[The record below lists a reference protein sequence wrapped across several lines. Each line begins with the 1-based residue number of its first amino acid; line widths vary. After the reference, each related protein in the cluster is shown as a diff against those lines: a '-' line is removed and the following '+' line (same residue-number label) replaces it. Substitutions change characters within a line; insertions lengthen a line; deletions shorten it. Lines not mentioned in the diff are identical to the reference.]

1 MPAFSPTIGKFGDVT
16 ARGKPWTLWYKRHRK
31 QFYIIVSSALV
42 VLLILTGWWL
52 WYGRNIPA
60 PGGVLDEGMVGHPLR
75 LNPLY
80 SQQNEVDA
88 ELTPLIFRGLL
99 RYNQDSELVPDL
111 ADKVE
116 ASEDGTVYRITLGQH
131 VWHDGTRVS
140 AKDVAFTIGMTQNQ
154 DYQGPWSGSFTDVSI
169 AIQDSRNLTLTLK
182 EPYAPFEQNL
192 TLGLLPEHI
201 LGGVS
206 ATDLAN
212 HAFNLNPVGTG
223 KLQFESLQ
231 MDSKSKRV
239 SMLQFHLINGYIET
253 IKYHF
258 YDSLQAAM
266 TDFKLGKLHTL
277 GSQYDSQLNYLSD
290 FDKQEQQQTLQGQ
303 TYGLFFNTQNTNVS
317 DAKTRQA
324 LALALPKQALLQK
337 VFDQHALMADNLYP
351 KDSWAYAEGIEPY
364 AFNLDEAKKR
374 WDEVETKPQS
384 ITLLIPDLP
393 MHIATAQEVATAW
406 RELGVEVAI
415 EGKAG
420 SEVGQTVDSGS
431 GYDVVLLG
439 EKSNR
444 DPDRYNNW
452 HSTQTPPIGL
462 NISRLKNDRVDK
474 ALEDGR
480 RLLNRDERKVKYVT
494 FQDYLARDAA
504 VIWLYQPEYVY
515 MWNNKV
521 YGVEVDK
528 IWNEQDRFATLEDWY
543 INLAKR

>member
-1 MPAFSPTIGKFGDVT
+1 M
-16 ARGKPWTLWYKRHRK
+16 
-31 QFYIIVSSALV
+31 
-42 VLLILTGWWL
+42 
-52 WYGRNIPA
+52 
-60 PGGVLDEGMVGHPLR
+60 
-75 LNPLY
+75 
-80 SQQNEVDA
+80 
-88 ELTPLIFRGLL
+88 
-99 RYNQDSELVPDL
+99 
-111 ADKVE
+111 
-116 ASEDGTVYRITLGQH
+116 
-131 VWHDGTRVS
+131 
-140 AKDVAFTIGMTQNQ
+140 
-154 DYQGPWSGSFTDVSI
+154 
-169 AIQDSRNLTLTLK
+169 
-182 EPYAPFEQNL
+182 
-192 TLGLLPEHI
+192 
-201 LGGVS
+201 GVS
-206 ATDLAN
+206 AADLVN

-231 MDSKSKRV
+231 MDSKSKQV
-239 SMLQFHLINGYIET
+239 SLLQFHLIDGYIET

-277 GSQYDSQLNYLSD
+277 GSQYDSQLDYLSD

-324 LALALPKQALLQK
+324 LALALPKQSLLQK

-364 AFNLDEAKKR
+364 VFNLDEAKKR
-374 WDEVETKPQS
+374 WDEVEAKPQS

-406 RELGVEVAI
+406 RELGVEVVI
-415 EGKAG
+415 EGKTG
-420 SEVGQTVDSGS
+420 GEVGQTVDSGS

-480 RLLNRDERKVKYVT
+480 RLLKRDERKVKYAT

-521 YGVEVDK
+521 YGVEVGK
-528 IWNEQDRFATLEDWY
+528 IWNEQDRFTTLEDWY